1 MNNAQ
6 EIRRAYILA
15 KALNFQYQFIKEVI
29 SDDLIKAVNDARASN
44 SYFIKLI
51 DQRFDKRHLMGQ
63 LEKDEELAFQLLEQL
78 EKQDETN
85 DSPVNSKQVR

>member
-15 KALNFQYQFIKEVI
+15 KALNFQYQFIREII
-29 SDDLIKAVNDARASN
+29 SDDLVKAVNNAKANN

-51 DQRFDKRHLMGQ
+51 DQRFDKRHLMEQ

-78 EKQDETN
+78 EKQDEKNN
-85 DSPVNSKQVR
+85 DPVNPQQVR